1 MDTGLWLIRL
11 NGRDQGV
18 DEGIFKKIELVG
30 VDWINLA
37 KVGTSGGLF

>member
-11 NGRDQGV
+11 KGRVQDV
-18 DEGIFKKIELVG
+18 DERIFKKIELVG

-37 KVGTSGGLF
+37 QVGTSGWLF